1 MSDRASSSF
10 TGTARALCRRS
21 RCVFPARPLSPP
33 TFCARHPQET
43 AVSRR
48 NSSTL
53 RYGTLRGSVLGLE
66 VVLPDGTIWDGL
78 SIVAGF
84 VLNVFR
90 LRPEAASSARKAPS
104 VSSPPSLSS
113 VLADQRPRTSRSS
126 RCHPTTQYQSSSR
139 KQSVIWVKFCPRS
152 SCLIGRATN

>member
-90 LRPEAASSARKAPS
+90 LRPEAALHRLGRLHRYHHRRLYPLSSQISGHERRGLLAVILRRNIKALRGNK
-104 VSSPPSLSS
+104 VSS
-113 VLADQRPRTSRSS
+113 
-126 RCHPTTQYQSSSR
+126 
-139 KQSVIWVKFCPRS
+139 
-152 SCLIGRATN
+152 G